1 MVAQHKW
8 WKGCIVYACVKGMF
22 SVWEGYGVGALDIVQ
37 SVLIRFSC
45 KRSKYSNRA
54 IMTSPGL

>member
-1 MVAQHKW
+1 
-8 WKGCIVYACVKGMF
+8 VYACVKGMF